1 MKIYFINGNSNNE
14 SYSQY
19 FKQYITGGYY
29 WIKIKDKI
37 KYRIIVI
44 KQNTLF
50 YTYRILLH
58 EYLHYIF
65 KNNILINNF
74 IEKYI

>member
-1 MKIYFINGNSNNE
+1 MKVYFIKGNLNNE
-14 SYSQY
+14 SYSKY

-29 WIKIKDKI
+29 WINIKGKL

-65 KNNILINNF
+65 KNNIVINNF